1 MKIIVVGAGYVGLAN
16 AVMLAQYYCVTIIDI
31 DKEKIECINAR
42 KSPIKDN
49 SLAEVMSEKKL
60 MLTAT
65 DTVNYQEADYVIIAT
80 PTDYDSELNYFDTS
94 TVDNVIDDVLTQNN
108 NATIIIKSTVP
119 VGYTQSKREK
129 YSVRHIIFSPEFLRE
144 GSALYDCTN
153 PSRIIMGDD
162 TSKSRRFVEMLLLCM
177 GGENIKILYTGSNE
191 AEAIKLFSNTYLAMR
206 VAFFNELDTYAQ
218 VNNLNTHEIISGV
231 GLDSRIGLHYNNPSF
246 GYGGYCLPKDTK
258 QLLANFNETPNTIIK
273 AIVDSNEVRKN
284 FITQLILREKPNVIG
299 FYRLVMKFDSDNFR
313 SSAVLDI
320 LENLRNFDVTILLYE
335 PLLNV
340 RIYRGFK
347 VINDLNEFKKESN
360 IIVANRLHPDL
371 LDSMEKIFTRDLYQK
386 DL

>member
-1 MKIIVVGAGYVGLAN
+1 
-16 AVMLAQYYCVTIIDI
+16 
-31 DKEKIECINAR
+31 
-42 KSPIKDN
+42 
-49 SLAEVMSEKKL
+49 